1 MLSQARKGRRKYPFL
16 CQWQKTSFTE
26 IINLGW
32 LAVHSRVLIADV
44 LYLVTKVRSHSF
56 RKGELQA
63 AQWKSLLGDV
73 RQSLPRN
80 CGHWVNP
87 QPTRSDNYANNF
99 TDAYP
104 PCAKNYS
111 CTYQRPLV
119 SLLGHL
125 HLPNHLF
132 TLPLQLSNAW
142 QFRRQ
147 KLSKEQRQW
156 QIQNRVLEKKPPI
169 HRAAFA
175 SRKSAAFV
183 WLTPMTADR
192 RSCEILRGFDT
203 AAAACEDD
211 SHKILTEGKVL
222 DGAKRETYSFA
233 IPT

>member
-1 MLSQARKGRRKYPFL
+1 M
-16 CQWQKTSFTE
+16 
-26 IINLGW
+26 
-32 LAVHSRVLIADV
+32 
-44 LYLVTKVRSHSF
+44 TKVRSHSL
-56 RKGELQA
+56 RKGELTA
-63 AQWKSLLGDV
+63 SQWKSLLGDV

-99 TDAYP
+99 TDASP

-147 KLSKEQRQW
+147 KLSKEPRQW
-156 QIQNRVLEKKPPI
+156 QIQNRVLEKNANPYSSLCVTKKHGLCVIDTDDRWPQI
-169 HRAAFA
+169 LWDITW
-175 SRKSAAFV
+175 V
-183 WLTPMTADR
+183 WH
-192 RSCEILRGFDT
+192 SGSSLRGRFSQDIDRGQGFGWT
-203 AAAACEDD
+203 CE
-211 SHKILTEGKVL
+211 KTL
-222 DGAKRETYSFA
+222 SFT
-233 IPT
+233 IPTW